1 MADKPDTPWWRDIT
15 KVLMFITAVTGMITA
30 IQTQC
35 NQMQIADGNR
45 RIEHIATEQEAQM
58 TAAVVARGEIK
69 ESSEK
74 LDKIQEKAANIEYK
88 TQVIDAKLPNKKN

>member
-45 RIEHIATEQEAQM
+45 RIEHIATEQEAQLS
-58 TAAVVARGEIK
+58 AAVFARGELK
-69 ESSEK
+69 EVGEK
-74 LDKIQEKAANIEYK
+74 VDKIEHK
-88 TQVIDAKLPNKKN
+88 TAVIDAKLPKK